1 MNPTDFSNVPLRASS
16 IPHMLHWD
24 LAYLWMLSRRWDFVP
39 PEWRKRILA
48 WRRLLRAFLAGH
60 LTVTPHEL
68 EAHIEPYLNRY
79 GITSLQLLKWQGKV
93 VGLLSPVVLV
103 RPLPDGEPRLPE
115 VKAEEFPGARRA
127 LQLVIDSIKELR
139 SGKAAELLEELD
151 DSRPKVLP
159 VLLEIL
165 EKEANDLGALEHGG
179 RVRQVPHRLLMDI
192 PYFGHEEPRLIDV
205 SVYCREREAPGRRA
219 FVPRCESCGALLT
232 AGEASPAA
240 VTGDDFVRVRCR
252 RCGAE
257 NDIPLEKFFVW
268 RRHRREECGR
278 NTFVIWTDRG
288 GFADAPPEAEFPP
301 DAEVT
306 GNVLKLCWNEADTL
320 DSHNRWL
327 SMRFDGD
334 AAPASI
340 LNDVLYRGFI
350 EFGGADAAI
359 EGLPYR
365 WDWLDAAKD
374 PEKVETARQ
383 GGGILFRNL
392 GVHGLPFRF
401 SRLCGT
407 QNRSFPSAGIAV
419 YPGPEIHSGFTMR
432 RVFLV
437 GAPPGEVVLK
447 ARGKQLTSAGD
458 VWETEKWPSR
468 LAVETGDRKAG
479 ASFLL
484 RHLPS
489 EPAAATGSIFLGLD
503 FGTTNS
509 VLYFCRQDELGGLIK
524 TKSHGFSPS
533 DVRDL
538 IHWVVKPP
546 QVPPCCWFPPEH
558 QLVPRWDEYLVPSA
572 LWVWQDNAVIRWN
585 DQPPQTGAKAV
596 SGFKWDEGLEDRSQ
610 LRVAYLRELLFWA
623 IPVVL
628 TRVKGP
634 NTNAPVHL
642 TMSFPLAFSHG
653 QRLQMEMTLEELRYS
668 VATRFG
674 HEMKW
679 YRVDESRAAMTATGE
694 AEYGSLTLVADLGGR
709 TLDVVLFR
717 KMGHDEPEEILQVGS
732 IDLGAETFL
741 LKLAENNQETYWRY
755 RDQIAAGNAAGVLGG
770 NPTAARSL
778 NRLHG
783 LAFEFIRTM
792 AAAHRVNSED
802 PVRIMLVGNGWRLRD
817 GLARNLDPLSALM
830 KWAEE
835 QVRQIGQPGL
845 AVTRDMVPHISS
857 AKHYVAVGAL
867 KHSRKALDT
876 AQTGHGAYEGSRLP
890 AGRKIEF
897 HGSGDE
903 WDWHVLVGDAGTR
916 LTDSARARQGKI
928 LIHRER
934 YAPIHPAWKAQI
946 EHFLANAPS
955 EDQMR
960 EWLLGQFHESCLLK
974 GPLQLLIENHWKHLI

>member
-1 MNPTDFSNVPLRASS
+1 MNPDDFGTVPLKASS
-16 IPHMLHWD
+16 IPHLLHWD
-24 LAYLWMLSRRWDFVP
+24 LAYLWMLSRPWDYVP
-39 PEWRKRILA
+39 PEWQTRIRVWRK
-48 WRRLLRAFLAGH
+48 LLHAFLAGH
-60 LTVTPHEL
+60 LEVTPHEL
-68 EAHIEPYLNRY
+68 EAHIKPYLNRY
-79 GITSLQLLKWQGKV
+79 GITSLQLLKWEGKV
-93 VGLLSPVVLV
+93 VGVLSPVVLV

-115 VKAEEFPGARRA
+115 VKAEEFPGARSA
-127 LQLVIDSIKELR
+127 LQLVIDSIKKRR
-139 SGKAAELLEELD
+139 SDMAAELPD

-159 VLLEIL
+159 VLLGIL

-179 RVRQVPHRLLMDI
+179 RVRPVPHRLLLDI
-192 PYFGHEEPRLIDV
+192 PYFGHEEPRLIDI
-205 SVYCREREAPGRRA
+205 SVYCRDRKASGPRA
-219 FVPRCESCGALLT
+219 FVPKCESCRALLT

-240 VTGDDFVRVRCR
+240 VTGDDFVRVRCWK
-252 RCGAE
+252 CSVE

-268 RRHRREECGR
+268 RRHRREECGK

-327 SMRFDGD
+327 SIRFDGD
-334 AAPASI
+334 VVRASI
-340 LNDVLYRGFI
+340 RNDVLYGGFI

-407 QNRSFPSAGIAV
+407 ENRSLPGAGIAV
-419 YPGPEIHSGFTMR
+419 YPGPDIHSGFSMR

-437 GAPPGEVVLK
+437 GAPPGEFVLK
-447 ARGKQLTSAGD
+447 ARGKPLTSAGD
-458 VWETEKWPSR
+458 AWETKEWPSA
-468 LAVETGDRKAG
+468 LAAETRNGKTG

-484 RHLPS
+484 RDRP
-489 EPAAATGSIFLGLD
+489 PAPAPAKGSIFLGLD

-509 VLYFCRQDELGGLIK
+509 VLYFCRQGEIGGLIK
-524 TKSHGFSPS
+524 TASHGFSPA
-533 DVRDL
+533 DVRKL
-538 IHWVVKPP
+538 LHWIVEPP
-546 QVPPCCWFPPEH
+546 QVPPSCWFPPEH

-610 LRVAYLRELLFWA
+610 LRVAYLQEVLFWA

-628 TRVKGP
+628 HKMKGT
-634 NTNAPVHL
+634 NTDAPFHL
-642 TMSFPLAFSHG
+642 TVSFPLAFSAA
-653 QRLQMEMTLEELRYS
+653 QRLQMEESLTELQNR
-668 VATRFG
+668 VAERFG
-674 HEMKW
+674 HQMRW

-694 AEYGSLTLVADLGGR
+694 AMYGSLTLVADLGGR
-709 TLDVVLFR
+709 TLDLVLFR
-717 KMGHDEPEEILQVGS
+717 KRGHDQPEEILQVGS
-732 IDLGAETFL
+732 IDLGAETFVI
-741 LKLAENNQETYWRY
+741 KLAGGNPDMYWKY
-755 RDQIAAGNAAGVLGG
+755 RDQIAAGNAAAVLGG
-770 NPTAARSL
+770 NPQAARSL
-778 NRLHG
+778 DRLHS

-792 AAAHRVNSED
+792 AAAHRMTSNG

-817 GLARNLDPLSALM
+817 GLAKNLDPLTALA

-835 QVRQIGQPGL
+835 QVRKTGQPEL
-845 AVTRDMVPHISS
+845 TVTGNLVQGITST
-857 AKHYVAVGAL
+857 KHYVAVGAL
-867 KHSRKALDT
+867 KYNSKALDT
-876 AQTGHGAYEGSRLP
+876 ALAGQGAYEGSRLP
-890 AGRKIEF
+890 AGRKIVFE
-897 HGSGDE
+897 GSGDH
-903 WDWHVLVGDAGTR
+903 WDWHVLVGDAGAR
-916 LTDSARARQGKI
+916 LTDSARARQGRI
-928 LIHRER
+928 LIHREEH
-934 YAPIHPAWKAQI
+934 PPMPPAWKAQI
-946 EHFLANAPS
+946 GDFLAQAPS
-955 EDQMR
+955 EDQLR
-960 EWLLGQFHESCLLK
+960 EWILGQFYESFLLK